1 LEAENKKRDLRTGR
15 NTMRT
20 NNWLRN
26 WVLKRIR
33 YYESFLMKNPN
44 SFLRNEIAETIK
56 HLKDLV

>member
-1 LEAENKKRDLRTGR
+1 
-15 NTMRT
+15 MRT

-33 YYESFLMKNPN
+33 YYEGFLMRNPGN
-44 SFLRNEIAETIK
+44 ALRKEIAETIR